1 MNAQNG
7 NGNPVPTKQNKE
19 NVIPVEKNQNGSAN
33 LVWKIQNGNSNPVW
47 KAKLPRPLRNLRTRL
62 FLKLPLMEKPKR
74 YIFYVIFLYAIF

>member
-33 LVWKIQNGNSNPVW
+33 PVWKIQNGNGNPV
-47 KAKLPRPLRNLRTRL
+47 
-62 FLKLPLMEKPKR
+62 
-74 YIFYVIFLYAIF
+74 